1 MVPLHFDNYEK
12 IVLTLSKEAYEILK
26 KIQLDGGSPDDAVD
40 SMILA
45 ADKLEQGATPLL
57 LSKEAVEILQE
68 AKRNGGSID
77 EMVNSVI
84 LAFDKC
90 QIKPQKDGD

>member
-1 MVPLHFDNYEK
+1 MMPLHFDTYEM
-12 IVLTLSKEAYEILK
+12 VTLRLSKEAYAILA
-26 KIQLDGGSPDDAVD
+26 GMESPDDAVD

-77 EMVNSVI
+77 EMVNSMI

-90 QIKPQKDGD
+90 QIKPKKDGE